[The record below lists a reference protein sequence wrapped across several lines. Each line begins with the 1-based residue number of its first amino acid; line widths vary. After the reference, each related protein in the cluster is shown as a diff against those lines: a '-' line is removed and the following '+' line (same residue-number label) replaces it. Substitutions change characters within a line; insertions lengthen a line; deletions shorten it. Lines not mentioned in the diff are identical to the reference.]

1 MPGLWSLA
9 HWVARASKSPTPTW
23 ALADTVGGT
32 QSMWHGGGRR
42 GGGFSCIAGS
52 SSSCQTKASC
62 SGQGQEPF
70 LIVEQTTDQALSSRT
85 RGRAAR
91 GLCPLCS
98 IFLRLAAVQGAMV
111 EMSTFLKS
119 LPWSSGGVIF
129 STPTVHWPCS
139 LATGLLPPS
148 LLSGLWTDG
157 HLPTAAIYSSSN
169 TQVIMSGRMII
180 VPFSPCTVCSVSKR

>member
-9 HWVARASKSPTPTW
+9 HWVARTSKSPTPTW
-23 ALADTVGGT
+23 ALAGTVGGT

-42 GGGFSCIAGS
+42 GGGFSCISGS

-85 RGRAAR
+85 RGRAAQ
-91 GLCPLCS
+91 GLCLLCS
-98 IFLRLAAVQGAMV
+98 IFLRLAAVPEAMV

-119 LPWSSGGVIF
+119 LPLVFRWGHF
-129 STPTVHWPCS
+129 LYPHCPPAMFPCNWA
-139 LATGLLPPS
+139 LPS
-148 LLSGLWTDG
+148 LSPLWTLD
-157 HLPTAAIYSSSN
+157 
-169 TQVIMSGRMII
+169 
-180 VPFSPCTVCSVSKR
+180 